1 MAGSSAW
8 ITDASNLCTKNLPP
22 IDAFRNTNPLLLEVK
37 ETNILQNVYCLSE
50 EEKAISYLPGE
61 ESGDSDSDWKTA
73 NSVLLTYLVTQSS
86 LWHNYI
92 YCRDIM
98 KIAVKNW
105 RYDLV
110 ATFK

>member
-61 ESGDSDSDWKTA
+61 ESGDSDSD
-73 NSVLLTYLVTQSS
+73 
-86 LWHNYI
+86 
-92 YCRDIM
+92 
-98 KIAVKNW
+98 
-105 RYDLV
+105 
-110 ATFK
+110 

>member
-50 EEKAISYLPGE
+50 EEKANSYLPGE

-86 LWHNYI
+86 L
-92 YCRDIM
+92 
-98 KIAVKNW
+98 
-105 RYDLV
+105 
-110 ATFK
+110 